1 MTRWPRLFAFL
12 TAAEPTPLERAEAEA
27 AAKLDCQSVGR
38 ARKAK
43 DDLAQR
49 ATNNG
54 LLACVDA
61 EARAR
66 ISNALC
72 LADKA
77 AERVLGSSQSHP
89 VPGRHRAARNLK
101 LSTHGGAK

>member
-1 MTRWPRLFAFL
+1 MRWPWSPKPASPVVLSPVEKAVIANGLAVSTRDIGKVQRVKRL
-12 TAAEPTPLERAEAEA
+12 
-27 AAKLDCQSVGR
+27 
-38 ARKAK
+38 
-43 DDLAQR
+43 

-61 EARAR
+61 ETRAR

-72 LADKA
+72 MADRA
-77 AERVLGSSQSHP
+77 ADRVLGSSQSQP
-89 VPGRHRAARNLK
+89 VPGRHRAARTLK

>member
-27 AAKLDCQSVGR
+27 AAKLDCQAVGR

-54 LLACVDA
+54 LLACLNA
-61 EARAR
+61 ETRAR
-66 ISNALC
+66 IDTAFYLAEKALS
-72 LADKA
+72 A
-77 AERVLGSSQSHP
+77 SQSHP

>member
-1 MTRWPRLFAFL
+1 MRWPWSKPAPPVVLSPV
-12 TAAEPTPLERAEAEA
+12 E
-27 AAKLDCQSVGR
+27 
-38 ARKAK
+38 KAVIASALGVATRDIGDVEK
-43 DDLAQR
+43 IKRR

-61 EARAR
+61 ETRAR

-72 LADKA
+72 MADKA

-101 LSTHGGAK
+101 VSPDGWVK